1 MEFWLIL
8 SGVVLLLCIILLA
21 FLLTPKKTKKATPK
35 QIKKP
40 VPPPTP
46 QLPATTSIQTQKT
59 KNLIEMEQNK
69 RKRKEVREFAD
80 KYPVIATRFVRKWLW
95 EGKKRK

>member
-8 SGVVLLLCIILLA
+8 SGVVLLVCIILLA
-21 FLLTPKKTKKATPK
+21 ILLTPKKTKRVAPK

-40 VPPPTP
+40 APPPPPPP
-46 QLPATTSIQTQKT
+46 QTGIQTQKT

-80 KYPVIATRFVRKWLW
+80 KYPVIAARFVRKWLW